1 MKSYFEGS
9 SSVRRVVYD
18 EGGSEVMMMVWFKDE
33 LPFWVKFEHDIIIIS
48 TCGSTAATA

>member
-1 MKSYFEGS
+1 M
-9 SSVRRVVYD
+9 YD
-18 EGGSEVMMMVWFKDE
+18 EGRGEVMLMIRFKDE